1 MKKAI
6 LSTAVVSA
14 LFAGTVLADGHLA
27 TFNVDT
33 ELALTNDYRFRGIS
47 QTDEEP
53 AVQGGMTVGH
63 STGVYAGV
71 WASSMQSGAELDYF
85 AGFNFDLASVS
96 LVAEYR
102 MYDYTGK
109 YAVDPDYEE
118 WSVTASAMGA
128 SVGVIYSDDYSGT
141 GAEYTRYGAAYNLP
155 VGPLVL
161 HAHAGL
167 NDFDETY
174 VNLYGEDQYVDYE
187 VAASMTLVDNVSVKV
202 AWVGTDLD
210 KAVVGGT
217 DIAEDALILTVSA
230 SL

>member
-6 LSTAVVSA
+6 LSTAVVAA
-14 LFAGTVLADGHLA
+14 LFANTALAEL
-27 TFNVDT
+27 NVDA
-33 ELALTNDYRFRGIS
+33 EVALTNDYRFRGIS
-47 QTDEEP
+47 QTDEEA

-85 AGFNFDLASVS
+85 VGYSLDVASVN
-96 LVAEYR
+96 VDAEYR

-174 VNLYGEDQYVDYE
+174 ANLYGEDQYVDYE
-187 VAASMTLVDNVSVKV
+187 VAASMNVVDNVSVKV

-210 KAVVGGT
+210 KAVVGGQ

>member
-14 LFAGTVLADGHLA
+14 LFAGTALAQEQVA
-27 TFNVDT
+27 SFNVNT
-33 ELALTNDYRFRGIS
+33 EVALTTDYRFRGIS
-47 QTDEEP
+47 QTDEDP
-53 AVQGGMTVGH
+53 AVQGGMTLGH
-63 STGVYAGV
+63 KSGAYAGV

-96 LVAEYR
+96 VGAEYR
-102 MYDYTGK
+102 MYDYTGD
-109 YAVDPDYEE
+109 YAIDPDYEE

-155 VGPLVL
+155 VGPVVL

-167 NDFDETY
+167 NDFDQAY
-174 VNLYGEDQYVDYE
+174 FADGEDQYMDYE
-187 VAASMTLVDNVSVKV
+187 IAASMNVVDNVSLKV
-202 AWVGTDLD
+202 AWVGTDLE
-210 KAVVGGT
+210 KAAVGGQ
-217 DIAEDALILTVSA
+217 DLAEDAVILTVSA

>member
-14 LFAGTVLADGHLA
+14 LFAGTALAEL
-27 TFNVDT
+27 NVDT
-33 ELALTNDYRFRGIS
+33 ELALTTDYRFRGVS

-53 AVQGGMTVGH
+53 AVQGGMTLGH
-63 STGVYAGV
+63 TSGAYAGV

-85 AGFNFDLASVS
+85 AGYSLDVASVN
-96 LVAEYR
+96 VGAEYR
-102 MYDYTGK
+102 YYDYTGD
-109 YAVDPDYEE
+109 YAIDPDYDE
-118 WSVTASAMGA
+118 WSLTASAMGA

-155 VGPLVL
+155 VGAVTF

-167 NDFDETY
+167 NDFDQPY
-174 VNLYGEDQYVDYE
+174 FADGEDQYVDYE

-210 KAVVGGT
+210 KAQVGGL
-217 DIAEDALILTVSA
+217 DLAEDAFILTVSA
-230 SL
+230 AL

>member
-1 MKKAI
+1 MKKAT
-6 LSTAVVSA
+6 LTTAVVSA
-14 LFAGTVLADGHLA
+14 LLAGTALADGHLA

-53 AVQGGMTVGH
+53 AVQGGMTLGH
-63 STGVYAGV
+63 TSGAYAGV

-85 AGFNFDLASVS
+85 AGYSLDIASVNID
-96 LVAEYR
+96 AEYR
-102 MYDYTGK
+102 FYDYTGD
-109 YAVDPDYEE
+109 YAIDPDYEE
-118 WSVTASAMGA
+118 WSLTASAMGA

-155 VGPLVL
+155 VGPLML

-167 NDFDETY
+167 NDFDQPY
-174 VNLYGEDQYVDYE
+174 FADGEDQYIDYE

-202 AWVGTDLD
+202 AWVGTDLE
-210 KAVVGGT
+210 KAAIG
-217 DIAEDALILTVSA
+217 DLAEDAVILTVSA